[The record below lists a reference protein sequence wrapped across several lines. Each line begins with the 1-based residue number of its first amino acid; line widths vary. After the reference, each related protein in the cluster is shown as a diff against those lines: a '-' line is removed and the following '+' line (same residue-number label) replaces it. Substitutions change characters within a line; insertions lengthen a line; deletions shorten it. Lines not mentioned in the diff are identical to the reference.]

1 MIPRA
6 HCLQGVPHKYDRV
19 SYHAFALR
27 LLLRLL
33 LLLLLL
39 LAARCHQPGFEPV
52 RELMLRE
59 LVSGRFL
66 AAQCTVYWRGVA
78 VVDLCGAPNEVE
90 VLSAPEEGE
99 EGAQTETETSRCAA
113 AQRANNSASRYNHP
127 PIMSNHPAYVCP
139 GGYIL
144 PGGRANRSTFGCCC
158 SAL

>member
-1 MIPRA
+1 MIIRA

-27 LLLRLL
+27 RLL

-39 LAARCHQPGFEPV
+39 LLVTRGHQPGFESV

-99 EGAQTETETSRCAA
+99 EDARTETETSRCAA
-113 AQRANNSASRYNHP
+113 AQRANSSASQIQIIHQ
-127 PIMSNHPAYVCP
+127 
-139 GGYIL
+139 L
-144 PGGRANRSTFGCCC
+144 
-158 SAL
+158 